1 MRIAIV
7 HKDRCHSRKCGQE
20 CIAYCPRVR
29 TGDETIQIGE
39 NGRAEISEELCVG
52 CGICIKKCPF
62 EALDII
68 QLPEELDTPV
78 HRYGPNAF
86 VLYGLPQPVAG
97 KVTGVLGPNGI
108 GKSTAVKILSGQVKP
123 NLGIFEREVSWEEI
137 LKYYAGT
144 ELLDYLQQVA
154 KKTIRASIKPQY
166 IDFIPKVFK
175 GKVGDLLKA
184 NDERNQLDHL
194 IKELALETILE
205 KDLSTLS
212 GGELQ
217 RVALTVALSNE
228 ADFYFLDEV
237 TPFLDIYQ
245 RMIAA
250 KLIRELAESHPVIL
264 VEHDIAILDM
274 VAETVHIAY
283 GKPAAFG
290 IITRP
295 KGVRIGVNQYLEG
308 FVAEENVR
316 IRDYPVVFETRG
328 HESDVDREILM
339 EIPEMTKTFPGF
351 TLKVAGGEVRRG
363 EVLGIVG
370 ANGIGKS
377 TFAKLLAG
385 VETPDDGKKFDTVT
399 VSYKPQYVTAN
410 TSDTVEFLLRQAT
423 RRFDS
428 SYYQHEIL
436 EPLGL
441 MPLLQSEVNH
451 LSGGELQR
459 VAIALCLSRDAD
471 LYILDEPSAH
481 LDVEQ
486 RLVTTKVIKRAA
498 EDKGA
503 GIMVIDHDMYTI
515 DMISERLLVFDGVPG
530 ANGLATGPFEMKEGM
545 NKFLGLLGITFRRD
559 KTGRPRINKPGSYL
573 DREQKAAGEYYYYNL
588 DMSALSDAEKEDEDE
603 TEDSDSQ

>member
-7 HKDRCHSRKCGQE
+7 HEDRCHSRKCGQE

-29 TGDETIQIGE
+29 TGDETIRIGE
-39 NGRAEISEELCVG
+39 RDRAEISEELCVG

-68 QLPEELDTPV
+68 QLPEELDIPV
-78 HRYGPNAF
+78 HRYRPNAF
-86 VLYGLPQPVAG
+86 VLYGLPYPVAG
-97 KVTGVLGPNGI
+97 KVTGILGPNGI
-108 GKSTAVKILSGQVKP
+108 GKSTVVKILSGQIKP
-123 NLGIFEREVSWEEI
+123 NLGVFEREISWEEVF
-137 LKYYAGT
+137 KFYAGT
-144 ELLDYLQQVA
+144 ELLGYLQQVA
-154 KKTIRASIKPQY
+154 KKTIRSSIKPQY
-166 IDFIPKVFK
+166 IDFIPKLFK
-175 GKVGDLLKA
+175 GNVGDLLEA
-184 NDERNQLDHL
+184 NDERKQLPYL
-194 IKELALETILE
+194 SKELALGAILE
-205 KDLSTLS
+205 KDISTLS

-217 RVALTVALSNE
+217 RVALTVSLSKD

-250 KLIRELAESHPVIL
+250 KLIRELAETHPVIL

-274 VAETVHIAY
+274 VAETVHLAY
-283 GKPAAFG
+283 GTPAAFG

-295 KGVRIGVNQYLEG
+295 KGIRIGVNQYLEG
-308 FVAEENVR
+308 FVSEENVR

-328 HESDVDREILM
+328 HESGVDRDILM
-339 EIPEMTKTFPGF
+339 EIPDMVKTFPGF
-351 TLKVAGGEVRRG
+351 TLKVVGGEIRRG
-363 EVLGIVG
+363 EVLGVVG
-370 ANGIGKS
+370 ANGTGKS

-385 VETPDDGKKFDTVT
+385 LENPDNGQKFATVT
-399 VSYKPQYVTAN
+399 VSYKPQYVLAN
-410 TSDTVEFLLRQAT
+410 TLDTVEFLLRRVTKQ
-423 RRFDS
+423 FDS

-436 EPLGL
+436 ESLGL
-441 MPLLQSEVNH
+441 VPLLQSEVNH

-515 DMISERLLVFDGVPG
+515 DMISERLLVFSGVPG
-530 ANGLATGPFEMKEGM
+530 MNGLATGPFEMKDGM
-545 NKFLGLLGITFRRD
+545 NKFLGLLGVTFRRD

-573 DREQKAAGEYYYYNL
+573 DREQKETGEYYYYDL
-588 DMSALSDAEKEDEDE
+588 DAITTSDATKEGIERGNVR
-603 TEDSDSQ
+603 

>member
-39 NGRAEISEELCVG
+39 HGRAEISEELCVG
-52 CGICIKKCPF
+52 CGICVKKCPF

-97 KVTGVLGPNGI
+97 KVTGILGPNGI
-108 GKSTAVKILSGQVKP
+108 GKSTAVKILSGQIKP
-123 NLGIFEREVSWEEI
+123 NLGIFEREVGWEEI
-137 LKYYAGT
+137 LKFYAGT

-154 KKTIRASIKPQY
+154 KKTIKASIKPQY

-175 GKVGDLLKA
+175 GKVSDLLKQ
-184 NDERNQLDHL
+184 NDERGKLEYYVQ
-194 IKELALETILE
+194 ELALGTVLD

-217 RVALTVALSNE
+217 RVALTVALSKV

-245 RMIAA
+245 RMVAA
-250 KLIRELAESHPVIL
+250 RLIRELAGEHPVIL

-328 HESDVDREILM
+328 HESDVEREILM

-351 TLKVAGGEVRRG
+351 TLKVSGGQVRRG

-385 VETPDDGKKFDTVT
+385 VELPDGGKKFDTVT
-399 VSYKPQYVTAN
+399 VSYKPQYVTADS
-410 TSDTVEFLLRQAT
+410 SDTVEFLLRQVT
-423 RRFDS
+423 KRFDS

-441 MPLLQSEVNH
+441 MQLLQSEVKN

-503 GIMVIDHDMYTI
+503 GIMVIDHDMYTV

-530 ANGLATGPFEMKEGM
+530 AAGTACGPFEMKDGM
-545 NKFLGLLGITFRRD
+545 NKFLSMLGITFRRD

-588 DMSALSDAEKEDEDE
+588 DEAVLAASAAKADAEEDAAEE
-603 TEDSDSQ
+603 